1 MKLLESLDKAIS
13 ALKGKDG
20 LSLLIGDWDHGV
32 KLLESMS
39 GSEIAAE
46 IERARGK
53 YGDRFTW
60 RAFNE
65 KLEISWDGESGT
77 VCDDMPIDKNRKS
90 VLLETDYHQFPGVKV
105 FWPEDF
111 SAPHYTR
118 ADVEEI
124 HQADRIV
131 HFRLLR
137 LRREEKGHGCHPS
150 T

>member
-39 GSEIAAE
+39 GSDIDDEIKG
-46 IERARGK
+46 ARK
-53 YGDRFTW
+53 SYGDRFTW